1 MATQLAKLN
10 QYIPVDLLRDQDETI
25 DITDKFKGRVGDV
38 DSYIKLNL
46 TKQNQ
51 TQRSETHN
59 AYPNLT
65 QQNQALPNS

>member
-38 DSYIKLNL
+38 DSYIKLWVY
-46 TKQNQ
+46 
-51 TQRSETHN
+51 S
-59 AYPNLT
+59 
-65 QQNQALPNS
+65 NSIPQDMTGWRVM